1 MVTALKAF
9 GDIQKILQIFVEN
22 LVNDF
27 STKLQKIE
35 QWYQDLNID
44 IDFKRL
50 IRTEKAFK

>member
-1 MVTALKAF
+1 MVTTLKAF